1 MDDAVGNGCHTANEN
16 DIDMCVREQG
26 QNASDIHYCWTPLW
40 LRVRASVLGLIA
52 PHSALH
58 LFREHQ

>member
-26 QNASDIHYCWTPLW
+26 QNTSDIHCC
-40 LRVRASVLGLIA
+40 
-52 PHSALH
+52 
-58 LFREHQ
+58 